1 MDTQVSEGGKRQ
13 PGLLMQGGV
22 PEEKGSFGV
31 TQADSL
37 EKRWH
42 LD

>member
-13 PGLLMQGGV
+13 PGLLMQQ
-22 PEEKGSFGV
+22 EEKGSFGV